1 MKVGEIMGKVVQRG
15 RMVKLLPTPEQEQL
29 FWQFVGTRRFVYN
42 WALDIQIQSYE
53 ETGKNKSAKELHKL
67 IVNLK
72 HTDPNLAWLNNISCD
87 VPKQAIKD
95 LDNAYNRYFK
105 KMKEPGYVPYSKKK
119 IAKSKRNNK
128 PLTTYDRNG
137 HPKFKC
143 KLKKTESFHCDSFQV
158 RIKDDYIKIP
168 KIGWVAIA
176 TNNIFPKGNGGTQ
189 IKLYNPKVK
198 YDGKNWYFVAA
209 VDKEINNDNTPQTEG
224 IGIDLG
230 VKDLAILSNTTKYK
244 NINKTKKVKKLEKR
258 KRRLQRKVS
267 RKYNK
272 NKDGDNYVKTKN
284 IEKLEKKVLTI
295 NHELKY
301 IRKDYLHKTTSEI
314 VKKKPIYIAMEDL
327 NVRGMMKNKHLSK
340 AIQDQGLS
348 LFRTY
353 ITYKCE
359 EHDIPIYFVDR
370 FYPSSKTCSCCG
382 FIKKDLKL
390 KDRTYHCPKC
400 NTIIDRDIN
409 AAINLKNRGQEFY
422 NKSVM

>member
-1 MKVGEIMGKVVQRG
+1 MKVGEIMGKIVQRG
-15 RMVKLLPTPEQEQL
+15 KMVKLLPTPEQEQL

-42 WALDIQIQSYE
+42 WALDIQMQSYK

-72 HTDPNLAWLNNISCD
+72 HTDPNLAWLNNVSCD
-87 VPKQAIKD
+87 VAKQAIKD

-128 PLTTYDRNG
+128 PLTIYDRNG

-143 KLKKTESFHCDSFQV
+143 KLKKAESFHCDSFQV
-158 RIKDDYIKIP
+158 CIKDDYIKIP

-176 TNNIFPKGNGGTQ
+176 TNNIFPKGNGRTQ

-209 VDKEINNDNTPQTEG
+209 MDKEINSDNIPQTKG

-272 NKDGDNYVKTKN
+272 NKDGDKYVKTKN

-295 NHELKY
+295 NHKLKY

-327 NVRGMMKNKHLSK
+327 NVRGMMKNKHLSN

-370 FYPSSKTCSCCG
+370 FYPSSKTC
-382 FIKKDLKL
+382 
-390 KDRTYHCPKC
+390 
-400 NTIIDRDIN
+400 
-409 AAINLKNRGQEFY
+409 
-422 NKSVM
+422 